1 MESMI
6 NEAAEQRP
14 SLAEIK
20 AKLTISEAYHGTNR
34 AQVEKSIEACSEELE
49 KDLGKG
55 VWEAIKAQ
63 DLNNTLF
70 SSKEL
75 GADSATKFAKFLVQ
89 YIPKRSVPVF
99 EMLSARQKQL
109 SDLMS
114 AAQWLHLNRKKL
126 R

>member
-1 MESMI
+1 MHSMV

-20 AKLTISEAYHGTNR
+20 AKLTISEAYYGTNR

-63 DLNNTLF
+63 DLNTLF
-70 SSKEL
+70 SSKVL
-75 GADSATKFAKFLVQ
+75 SADSATKFAKFLVQ
-89 YIPKRSVPVF
+89 YITKIPVPVF

-109 SDLMS
+109 SDLKS
-114 AAQWLHLNRKKL
+114 AAQWLHLNGKKL